1 MSKPGSVQQPVTTRV
16 INNLVQI
23 GELDPLFRDLYL
35 ERARG
40 LMASIMSLDGY
51 RNAKESIASLELV
64 ERQLR
69 AAVQRSDWERVAE
82 LTERVRIIKQSAER
96 TDAMELA
103 EAVYDSL
110 AKIPI
115 DPFAPGFHAFYG
127 SSAKTLSEWRSRAV
141 DILGWLGKA
150 DPSENS
156 LYSRRHSD
164 FQSLKITVQ
173 AEEKKTEAVSEVDL
187 RREALNALDA
197 GDLAQL
203 NSVVK
208 KLMEK
213 PEEKKAD
220 GATAHTPLTESAE
233 LGEDLNFAFSGS
245 TLAAAQQLGL
255 APSRTKSRRHFAYLI
270 PYGWHPSFLK
280 GEGKKWAKDQVAH
293 LTHPAETTDHA
304 MEAIEL
310 YLFNPFI
317 NSGGTRYQ
325 VCMVAEDLLIE
336 DFNEPKPK
344 TELPRTELL
353 TELGLKSRWG
363 LTRIDIENAL
373 LMNGPRIL
381 RERLQLEPEAF
392 RLVAIPPDVYTVLG
406 ADRGWGQQEMWTHF
420 DGYWVRE
427 GGELQALAGGD
438 KRFGGTHDVV
448 SFSPDYTSDKV
459 LARFAVVQR
468 KRMKSWQKI

>member
-1 MSKPGSVQQPVTTRV
+1 
-16 INNLVQI
+16 
-23 GELDPLFRDLYL
+23 
-35 ERARG
+35 
-40 LMASIMSLDGY
+40 
-51 RNAKESIASLELV
+51 
-64 ERQLR
+64 
-69 AAVQRSDWERVAE
+69 
-82 LTERVRIIKQSAER
+82 
-96 TDAMELA
+96 
-103 EAVYDSL
+103 
-110 AKIPI
+110 
-115 DPFAPGFHAFYG
+115 
-127 SSAKTLSEWRSRAV
+127 
-141 DILGWLGKA
+141 
-150 DPSENS
+150 
-156 LYSRRHSD
+156 
-164 FQSLKITVQ
+164 
-173 AEEKKTEAVSEVDL
+173 
-187 RREALNALDA
+187 
-197 GDLAQL
+197 
-203 NSVVK
+203 
-208 KLMEK
+208 
-213 PEEKKAD
+213 
-220 GATAHTPLTESAE
+220 
-233 LGEDLNFAFSGS
+233 
-245 TLAAAQQLGL
+245 
-255 APSRTKSRRHFAYLI
+255 
-270 PYGWHPSFLK
+270 
-280 GEGKKWAKDQVAH
+280 
-293 LTHPAETTDHA
+293 